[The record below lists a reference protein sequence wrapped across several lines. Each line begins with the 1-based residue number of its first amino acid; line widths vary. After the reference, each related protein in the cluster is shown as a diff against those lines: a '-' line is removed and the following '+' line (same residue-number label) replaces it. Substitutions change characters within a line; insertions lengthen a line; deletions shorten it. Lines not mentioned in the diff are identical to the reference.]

1 MSLRLFPTAVFSGGI
16 TFALF
21 WIMTALIA
29 VPDVVLQ
36 VPPPLPTVDF
46 VEVRKAQPPIP
57 EPALRP
63 KREEIEPPPPA
74 PTPRLEPSEGRLP
87 IAHST
92 PGPNTFVEAT
102 PTLAPADGDAVPLV
116 RVPPR
121 YPERALARGVEGR
134 VLVGFTI
141 DRAGNVTSPEVL
153 AAEPPNVF
161 DRAAIEAVSQWKY
174 NPRIRNGRPMERPGM
189 KIAIPFRLG
198 GETRASR

>member
-21 WIMTALIA
+21 WLMTALIA
-29 VPDVVLQ
+29 VPGVILDA
-36 VPPPLPTVDF
+36 PPPFQTVHL
-46 VEVRKAQPPIP
+46 VEVRKAQPPLP
-57 EPALRP
+57 EPEVRP
-63 KREEIEPPPPA
+63 KHEEPEPPPPV
-74 PTPRLEPSEGRLP
+74 PTQRLQPSEGRLP
-87 IAHST
+87 ITHST
-92 PGPNTFVEAT
+92 PEPNTFVEAT
-102 PTLAPADGDAVPLV
+102 PTLTPADGAAIPLV

-141 DRAGNVTSPEVL
+141 DRAGNVASPEVL

-174 NPRIRNGRPMERPGM
+174 NPRIRNGRPTARPGM

-198 GETRASR
+198 GEARASR